1 MSYDELVKG
10 RIYFGGAAD
19 AEQAVANE
27 AVDVV
32 VDVRVNGREAV
43 IDYDYIHAP
52 IADEN
57 ENIASSIKSGALQVV
72 EAYEAGKN
80 IYIHCGSGGGRA
92 GVMAVATLLEL
103 GLAENLADAEAK
115 AKAARPIIH
124 VRPNM
129 KVALEELYK

>member
-27 AVDVV
+27 GIDVV
-32 VDVRVNGREAV
+32 VDVRVNGREEAV
-43 IDYDYIHAP
+43 DYDYIHAP
-52 IADEN
+52 IADES

-92 GVMAVATLLEL
+92 GVMGIATLLEL
-103 GLAENLADAEAK
+103 GLAEDLADAEAK
-115 AKAARPIIH
+115 AKTARPIIT

>member
-27 AVDVV
+27 AIDVV
-32 VDVRVNGREAV
+32 VDVRVNGRDEAV
-43 IDYDYIHAP
+43 DYDYIHAP
-52 IADEN
+52 IADES
-57 ENIASSIKSGALQVV
+57 ESTASSIKSGATQVV

-103 GLAENLADAEAK
+103 GLAASLDEAEAK
-115 AKAARPIIH
+115 AKVARPVINI
-124 VRPNM
+124 RPNM
-129 KVALEELYK
+129 QNALEELYK

>member
-19 AEQAVANE
+19 AEQAIANE
-27 AVDVV
+27 AIDLVI
-32 VDVRVNGREAV
+32 DVRVNGREEAV
-43 IDYDYIHAP
+43 DYHYIHAP
-52 IADEN
+52 IADESN
-57 ENIASSIKSGALQVV
+57 EIPTSIKSGVNEVV

-103 GLAENLADAEAK
+103 GLAENLADAEVK
-115 AKAARPIIH
+115 AKAARPVIN

-129 KVALEELYK
+129 KTALEELYK